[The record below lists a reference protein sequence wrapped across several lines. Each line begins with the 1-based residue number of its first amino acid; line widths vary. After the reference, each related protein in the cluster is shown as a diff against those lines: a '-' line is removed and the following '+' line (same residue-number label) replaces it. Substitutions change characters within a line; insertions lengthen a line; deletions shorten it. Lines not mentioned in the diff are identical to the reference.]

1 MGIVRMGIPKD
12 ISVFIKNTYNVNHFV
27 ETGTFHGDTSS
38 WASQYFKSVDTIEFS
53 EILYSQTK
61 GSFENINNI
70 NFIFGDSRIELKK
83 IVSKATEPIL
93 FWLDAHWCSGD
104 SYGKNDQCPLLEE
117 LKIINSSSFNHF
129 ILIDDAR
136 LFLAPPPLPNNVK
149 FYPTVNQIVGCLK
162 NQFVT
167 VFEDVLFILPIDKQ
181 ESFCNYLQEKTTK
194 AWRDYG
200 EQIKQFKKHESLSR
214 YSKTKLLIG
223 DIIRIWNK
231 K

>member
-1 MGIVRMGIPKD
+1 MGIPKD

-53 EILYSQTK
+53 EILYSKTK
-61 GSFENINNI
+61 ANFENINNI

-83 IVSKATEPIL
+83 IVSKETEPIL

-136 LFLAPPPLPNNVK
+136 LFLAPPPLPNDLK
-149 FYPTVNQIVGCLK
+149 FYPTVNQIVDCLK
-162 NQFVT
+162 NQFIT
-167 VFEDVLFILPIDKQ
+167 VFEDVLFIMPIDKR

-200 EQIKQFKKHESLSR
+200 EQIKQFKKQESLSR

-231 K
+231 R